1 MAGIDI
7 DIENSN
13 SNSNPNN
20 TNKNINNNN
29 INNEINSFNETM
41 NGSLYITKKSSIDSK
56 QVGKYS
62 LISPED
68 TVAHDVF
75 YCQMIFILGFIFY
88 FPFFFSSFYVFNTQS
103 GTIKKLGFA
112 SVCLFTLYTF
122 LIAIIYWS
130 VKDYY
135 Y

>member
-7 DIENSN
+7 DIEGN

-20 TNKNINNNN
+20 NNNN
-29 INNEINSFNETM
+29 NNNNNYNQIDSTNETM
-41 NGSLYITKKSSIDSK
+41 NATMYDTKKSSIDSK
-56 QVGKYS
+56 QVGRFS
-62 LISPED
+62 LIAPED
-68 TVAHDVF
+68 VVAHDVF
-75 YCQMIFILGFIFY
+75 YSILIFILGFAFY

-112 SVCLFTLYTF
+112 SICLFSLYTV

-130 VKDYY
+130 IKYNSY
-135 Y
+135 